1 MKCIHITKKGTQCL
15 RESTNRSK
23 KCWQHQIGGQAKMKK
38 YSKLLKKHKNV
49 KSLTVHSVYACMV
62 RLRSL

>member
-49 KSLTVHSVYACMV
+49 KSL
-62 RLRSL
+62 